1 MMVYGNKN
9 IIFVF
14 EEKEKKCL
22 SSVYLHFCTFPPIS
36 QILGVCKNQTLLKDG
51 LIQWNLSQPNPRHLR
66 HVSLHYNVYKTSHA
80 ETVIQLKHFY
90 HCSTKIYVS
99 VLQWLAKF
107 IWV

>member
-1 MMVYGNKN
+1 MMVYGNKH

-14 EEKEKKCL
+14 EEKEKNACL
-22 SSVYLHFCTFPPIS
+22 TTFLYLPIHFSNF
-36 QILGVCKNQTLLKDG
+36 GACKNQTLLKDG

-80 ETVIQLKHFY
+80 ETVIQLEHFY

-99 VLQWLAKF
+99 VLQRLAKF
-107 IWV
+107 I